1 MNIDVQPPLI
11 MQVVL
16 NYLGKYI
23 LKLEKASVLY
33 IKLQNQILPY
43 LNNKVLLLS
52 FVLQMLN
59 KLIKKQ
65 D

>member
-11 MQVVL
+11 IQVVF